1 MRAKLK
7 TISEEMVMRRNR
19 LLLCIALVLVFA
31 MALSM
36 FVACAD
42 DRTEKPV
49 DPGTTDTTGG
59 GDGPTGD
66 TGMNNGGSS
75 SSTVDGAVAYAN
87 GLSAQKVFKVIGGI
101 SDFEVYVETPT
112 GKSTISDYNPV
123 PGWGNQD
130 VIYLNAPESGWPKT
144 GIVVIELRNGAY
156 LEEYPDAKTFKFTVA
171 QEVSGVQ
178 FIDGVKVID
187 AEKQHAALNEEEPD
201 AYGVIRGTLTLMGM
215 DEGFEQGEVFIL
227 QYDDGSQA
235 AFKASTAA
243 EPVSG
248 NIAVGYT
255 KPDLTEVFEVFNVDT
270 TTALTDES
278 MIVIE
283 DDIVGELEK
292 SALSMAVIDIFQSA
306 PQFDANVE
314 LVDGVLVVDI
324 TITVPNV
331 AVFNNGQGV
340 CDITINL
347 QNAMSVKLNADVNID
362 TISEYFDISADIE
375 NDMTATVSFGAHAN
389 VSEIANVQ
397 ELFQKL
403 TVLANDS
410 NENPTAIPLFKWTLP
425 IGNGVASISYDADL
439 VFKFNFSG
447 KIDVEAKATLD
458 YTVGARYSK
467 ETGIEMYS
475 EESEDNGFHDLTVDL
490 YGMAELK
497 VGVDQRVSFDILAG
511 VLGIGLQAELGNY
524 NRIYGY
530 GVTTNLINDL
540 INDEE
545 GAEEDTMNGGVYF
558 VGGFYY
564 DVNLTYGLKIGSL
577 LNVSDKA
584 DIAAGEVELYDAG
597 NRYVEVG
604 LTKTADAV
612 TLTAKESLVPA
623 IYEVVLFDLVTQA
636 ESTEPVDASELVFT
650 GAEGLTFT
658 NGVVNVNEGE
668 DDVNTV
674 VTVKYKDF
682 DSVETTYT
690 FSAAKPML
698 DFDHG
703 TVNKASGVIDKVVTI
718 TYDGITKEMIS
729 VSDNVVVEDEDIVVA
744 DNEAVVTL
752 DGKELLKL
760 ETGVQD
766 IVFTVGEYEL
776 VYSLTLEG
784 NVDADDFAD
793 GNVWEIFTADQIKDL
808 ANHGNYAGITLNI
821 TDDID
826 LGGATIAPIANFA
839 GKIEGNNKTISG
851 YIIDSMSGNNA
862 AFIAVNSGEVVNLTL
877 DGTVKV
883 AFDGKTGNDY
893 KVAGLAAVNNGTIR
907 NVTVKGDVDV
917 ESNSLSAFIDIDAAM
932 VVATGNV
939 PEASAKGTVN
949 VTVAFDL
956 VNVTVNAGGLTSTVA
971 ADGVTPAVDCVNGRT
986 TPIFTTDNIA
996 Q

>member
-7 TISEEMVMRRNR
+7 TISEEMVMRKNR
-19 LLLCIALVLVFA
+19 LLLCIALILVFA
-31 MALSM
+31 MSLSM

-42 DRTEKPV
+42 DQTEKPV

-75 SSTVDGAVAYAN
+75 SSTVDGAVEYAN

-101 SDFEVYVETPT
+101 SDFEVYVETST

-123 PGWGNQD
+123 TGSGNQD
-130 VIYLNAPESGWPKT
+130 VVYLNPPKSGWPKT
-144 GIVVIELRNGAY
+144 GFVVIELRNGAY

-270 TTALTDES
+270 TAALTDES

-292 SALSMAVIDIFQSA
+292 SALSMAVVDIFQSA

-362 TISEYFDISADIE
+362 TISEEFDISADIE

-397 ELFQKL
+397 DLFQKL

-425 IGNGVASISYDADL
+425 IGNGVASVSYDADL
-439 VFKFNFSG
+439 VFAFNFSG

-467 ETGIEMYS
+467 ADGLDMYS
-475 EESEDNGFHDLTVDL
+475 EESENNGFHDVTVDL

-497 VGVDQRVSFDILAG
+497 VGVDQSISFDVLAG
-511 VLGIGLQAELGNY
+511 VLGVGLQAELGNY

-530 GVTTNLINDL
+530 GVTTDL

-545 GAEEDTMNGGVYF
+545 DAMNGGFYF

-577 LNVSDKA
+577 LNLSDKA

-604 LTKTADAV
+604 LTQTAYAV
-612 TLTAKESLVPA
+612 ALTAKESLVPA
-623 IYEVVLFDLVTQA
+623 IYEVVLFDLVTQT
-636 ESTEPVDASELVFT
+636 ESTAPIDASELVFT
-650 GAEGLTFT
+650 GANGLTFA
-658 NGVVNVNEGE
+658 NGVVNVNEGVDE
-668 DDVNTV
+668 VNSV
-674 VTVKYKDF
+674 VTVKYGNF
-682 DSVETTYT
+682 DSVKTTYT
-690 FSAAKPML
+690 FSAEKPML
-698 DFDHG
+698 DVDNG
-703 TVNKASGVIDKVVTI
+703 TVNKASKDITDKVVTI
-718 TYDGITKEMIS
+718 TYDGISEENVS
-729 VSDNVVVEDEDIVVA
+729 VSNDDIVKSIVVNG
-744 DNEAVVTL
+744 NEAVVTL
-752 DGKELLKL
+752 DGRELLKL

-766 IVFTVGEYEL
+766 VVFTVDGYEL
-776 VYSLTLEG
+776 TYELTLNG
-784 NVDADDFAD
+784 NVEADQFAD
-793 GNVWEIFTADQIKDL
+793 GRVWEIFTADQVKDL

-851 YIIDSMSGNNA
+851 YVIDSMSGNNA

-893 KVAGLAAVNNGTIR
+893 KVAGLAAVNNGTIK
-907 NVTVKGDVDV
+907 NVTVKGVVDV

-939 PEASAKGTVN
+939 PEASAEGTVN

-956 VNVTVNAGGLTSTVA
+956 ANVTVNAGGLTSTVA
-971 ADGVTPAVDCVNGRT
+971 AEGVTATIDCVNGRT

>member
-19 LLLCIALVLVFA
+19 LLLCIALILVFA
-31 MALSM
+31 MSLSM

-42 DRTEKPV
+42 DQTEKPV

-75 SSTVDGAVAYAN
+75 SSTVDGAVEYAN

-101 SDFEVYVETPT
+101 SDFEVYVETST

-123 PGWGNQD
+123 PGSGNQD
-130 VIYLNAPESGWPKT
+130 VVYLNPPKSGWPKT
-144 GIVVIELRNGAY
+144 GFVVIELRNGAY

-270 TTALTDES
+270 TAALTDES

-292 SALSMAVIDIFQSA
+292 SALNMAVIDIFQSA

-314 LVDGVLVVDI
+314 LVDGLLVVDI

-347 QNAMSVKLNADVNID
+347 QNAMSVKLNADIDID
-362 TISEYFDISADIE
+362 TISEHFDISADIE

-425 IGNGVASISYDADL
+425 IGNGVASVSYDADL

-475 EESEDNGFHDLTVDL
+475 EESEDNGFHDVTVDL

-511 VLGIGLQAELGNY
+511 VLGVGLQAELGNY

-530 GVTTNLINDL
+530 GVTTNLIN
-540 INDEE
+540 EE
-545 GAEEDTMNGGVYF
+545 PDAMNGGFYF

-623 IYEVVLFDLVTQA
+623 IYEVVLFDLVTQTV
-636 ESTEPVDASELVFT
+636 SNEPVDASELVFT

-658 NGVVNVNEGE
+658 NGVVNVNEGM

-674 VTVKYKDF
+674 VTVKYKNF

-752 DGKELLKL
+752 DGRELLKL

-784 NVDADDFAD
+784 NVKADQFAD
-793 GNVWEIFTADQIKDL
+793 GSVWEIFTADQIKDL

-821 TDDID
+821 TDDIN

-851 YIIDSMSGNNA
+851 YTIDSMSGNNA

-893 KVAGLAAVNNGTIR
+893 KVAGLAAVNNGTIK

-939 PEASAKGTVN
+939 PEASAEGTVN

-956 VNVTVNAGGLTSTVA
+956 ANVTVNAGGLTSTVA
-971 ADGVTPAVDCVNGRT
+971 ADGVTATIDCVNGRT

>member
-7 TISEEMVMRRNR
+7 TISEEMVMRKNR
-19 LLLCIALVLVFA
+19 LLLCIALILVFA
-31 MALSM
+31 MSLSM

-42 DRTEKPV
+42 NQTEKPV

-75 SSTVDGAVAYAN
+75 SSTVDGAVEYAN

-101 SDFEVYVETPT
+101 SDFEVYVETST

-123 PGWGNQD
+123 PGSGNQD
-130 VIYLNAPESGWPKT
+130 VIYLNPPKSGWPKT
-144 GIVVIELRNGAY
+144 GFVVIELRNGAY

-215 DEGFEQGEVFIL
+215 DEGFEDGEVFIL

-270 TTALTDES
+270 TAALTDES

-292 SALSMAVIDIFQSA
+292 SALNMAVIDIFQSA

-467 ETGIEMYS
+467 ENGIEMYS
-475 EESEDNGFHDLTVDL
+475 EESEDNGFHDVTVDL

-511 VLGIGLQAELGNY
+511 VLGVGLQAELGNY

-530 GVTTNLINDL
+530 GVTTDL

-545 GAEEDTMNGGVYF
+545 DAMNGGFYF

-604 LTKTADAV
+604 LIQTADAV
-612 TLTAKESLVPA
+612 ALTAKESLVPA
-623 IYEVVLFDLVTQA
+623 IYEVVLFDLVTQTV
-636 ESTEPVDASELVFT
+636 SNEPVDASELVFT

-658 NGVVNVNEGE
+658 NGVVNVNEGM

-674 VTVKYKDF
+674 VTVKYKNF

-698 DFDHG
+698 DVDNG

-752 DGKELLKL
+752 DGRELLKL

-784 NVDADDFAD
+784 NVEADQFAD
-793 GNVWEIFTADQIKDL
+793 GSVWEIFTADQIKDL

-851 YIIDSMSGNNA
+851 YTIDSMSGNNA

-893 KVAGLAAVNNGTIR
+893 KVAGLAAVNNGTIK

-939 PEASAKGTVN
+939 PEASAEGTVN

-956 VNVTVNAGGLTSTVA
+956 ANVTVNAGGLTSTVA
-971 ADGVTPAVDCVNGRT
+971 ADGVTATIDCVNGRT

>member
-1 MRAKLK
+1 MRK
-7 TISEEMVMRRNR
+7 NR

-49 DPGTTDTTGG
+49 DPGTTDTPGTET
-59 GDGPTGD
+59 DGPTGD

-75 SSTVDGAVAYAN
+75 SSTVDGAVEYAN
-87 GLSAQKVFKVIGGI
+87 GLSARKVFKVIGGI
-101 SDFEVYVETPT
+101 SDFEVYVETST
-112 GKSTISDYNPV
+112 GKSTISDYKPA
-123 PGWGNQD
+123 PSSGNQD
-130 VIYLNAPESGWPKT
+130 VLYLNPPESGWPKT

-187 AEKQHAALNEEEPD
+187 AEKQHATLNEEEPD

-397 ELFQKL
+397 DLFQKL

-467 ETGIEMYS
+467 ETGIEMYR
-475 EESEDNGFHDLTVDL
+475 EESKDNGFHDLTVDL

-530 GVTTNLINDL
+530 GVTTNLINK
-540 INDEE
+540 
-545 GAEEDTMNGGVYF
+545 EEDAMNGGFYIE
-558 VGGFYY
+558 GGFYY

-577 LNVSDKA
+577 LNISDKA
-584 DIAAGEVELYDAG
+584 DIVSGEERLYFDG
-597 NRYVEVG
+597 DRNVEVG
-604 LTKTADAV
+604 LVQTVQTSDAV
-612 TLTAKESLVPA
+612 TLTAKQSLVPD
-623 IYEVVLFDLVTQA
+623 IYKVVLFDLVTQT

-650 GAEGLTFT
+650 GADGLTFT
-658 NGVVNVNEGE
+658 NGVVNVNEGMDE
-668 DDVNTV
+668 VNTV

-682 DSVETTYT
+682 DSVKTTYT

-698 DFDHG
+698 DVDNG

-729 VSDNVVVEDEDIVVA
+729 VSNGDIVKGIAVEG
-744 DNEAVVTL
+744 NEAVVTL

-766 IVFTVGEYEL
+766 IVFTVGGYEL
-776 VYSLTLEG
+776 TYELTLNG
-784 NVDADDFAD
+784 NVEADQFAD
-793 GNVWEIFTADQIKDL
+793 GSVWEIFTADQIKDL

-893 KVAGLAAVNNGTIR
+893 KVAGLAAVNNGTIK

-939 PEASAKGTVN
+939 PEASAEGTVN

-956 VNVTVNAGGLTSTVA
+956 ANVTVNAGGLTSTVA

>member
-75 SSTVDGAVAYAN
+75 SSTVDGAVEYAN
-87 GLSAQKVFKVIGGI
+87 GLPAHKVFKVIGGI
-101 SDFEVYVETPT
+101 SDFEVYVETST
-112 GKSTISDYNPV
+112 GKSTISDYKPV
-123 PGWGNQD
+123 PGSGNQD
-130 VIYLNAPESGWPKT
+130 VIYLNAPQSGWPKT
-144 GIVVIELRNGAY
+144 GFVVIELRNGAY

-243 EPVSG
+243 EPASG

-270 TTALTDES
+270 TAALTDES

-347 QNAMSVKLNADVNID
+347 QNAMTVKLNADVNID

-475 EESEDNGFHDLTVDL
+475 EESEDNGFHDVTVDL

-511 VLGIGLQAELGNY
+511 VLGVGLQAELGNY

-530 GVTTNLINDL
+530 GVTTNLIN
-540 INDEE
+540 EE
-545 GAEEDTMNGGVYF
+545 PDAMNGGFYF

-623 IYEVVLFDLVTQA
+623 IYKVVLFDLVTQA
-636 ESTEPVDASELVFT
+636 ESTAPIDASELVFT

-658 NGVVNVNEGE
+658 NGVVNVNEGM

-674 VTVKYKDF
+674 VTVKYKNF

-752 DGKELLKL
+752 DGRELLKL

-784 NVDADDFAD
+784 NVKADQFAD
-793 GNVWEIFTADQIKDL
+793 GSVWEIFTADQIKDL

-939 PEASAKGTVN
+939 PEASAEGTVN

-956 VNVTVNAGGLTSTVA
+956 ANVTVNAGGLTSTVA
-971 ADGVTPAVDCVNGRT
+971 ADGVTATIDCVNGRT
-986 TPIFTTDNIA
+986 NPIFTTDNIA